1 MAGQPLPPPPALTWT
16 LELPELCGLEGLFGL
31 FGFVAW
37 AAELITLNIS
47 FAFPFFPTSRW
58 GM

>member
-47 FAFPFFPTSRW
+47 FAFPFFLSTF
-58 GM
+58 M